1 LKYCEAK
8 RKRNRAEF
16 VYWSYMTDALKVA
29 YDLNIRWSDLITDN
43 RKIETRTAEEIKD
56 TIKGKLRSLRHGFV

>member
-1 LKYCEAK
+1 MKYCEAK

-16 VYWSYMTDALKVA
+16 VYWYYITDALKVA
-29 YDLNIRWSDLITDN
+29 YDLNIRWSDLIADN